1 MIKNGDLPAMPQ
13 SDKNTNVLCIAD
25 GYDAKQCS
33 GLTKREQF
41 AAMALQGILSNAGAN
56 LTSED
61 LPKVA
66 ALLSIRVADLLL
78 AELEISK

>member
-1 MIKNGDLPAMPQ
+1 MIKNGDLPAMPITEAPIVAECAAAWP
-13 SDKNTNVLCIAD
+13 DRAMV
-25 GYDAKQCS
+25 

-41 AAMALQGILSNAGAN
+41 ASMALQGILSNAGAN

-61 LPKVA
+61 LPSVA

>member
-1 MIKNGDLPAMPQ
+1 MIKNGDLPAMPV
-13 SDKNTNVLCIAD
+13 KHD
-25 GYDAKQCS
+25 GACS
-33 GLTKREQF
+33 AGDGLSKREQF

-61 LPKVA
+61 LPSVA

-78 AELEISK
+78 AELENTK